1 LGWHVVRMGITN
13 RGGKRGEGN
22 LKGSKRFI
30 QRHRG
35 GEIRGGEGG
44 WQRCA
49 GGLGQKGE
57 QPGSDWLAVGS
68 MRIGPL
74 HKQFK
79 GVHPITMDI
88 ALGKLHGAESIL
100 LLNRLH

>member
-1 LGWHVVRMGITN
+1 
-13 RGGKRGEGN
+13 
-22 LKGSKRFI
+22 
-30 QRHRG
+30 
-35 GEIRGGEGG
+35 
-44 WQRCA
+44 
-49 GGLGQKGE
+49 
-57 QPGSDWLAVGS
+57 